1 MTTVINAVP
10 SNVVEVLGS
19 NNSILAVVV
28 VAVIL
33 GLSMN
38 ALGDKAATIKSLLQN
53 LNDIVQV
60 YMDFLINKVSPI
72 AIFCMLARTFAT
84 YGTEYIRPTL
94 TFMIATIFIS
104 LALVVTI
111 YPIGI
116 FLLTGLN
123 PFKFAKK
130 IFKVGMFAAATQ
142 SSAATLPLN
151 RKTCME
157 ELGCSKEISSFV
169 LPMGMTINM
178 NGTTAMH
185 MVAITFIATAAGIN
199 ITPTQ
204 LITAASPTQKV
215 GGTASSKLPKVTHAV
230 KMESLLDAFSFDEL
244 RDFDRRVREAGVEPE
259 YVVEI
264 KIDGLSCSLEYEN
277 GQLVRA
283 STRGDGVVGEDVTA
297 NVRAIR
303 SIPKTLKD
311 APEFLEVRGEVYMPH
326 EAFQH
331 LCAEQEL
338 QGAAPFKN
346 PRNAAAGSLRQKDAR
361 ITGSRGLSIF
371 VFNVQQI
378 RGKTLT
384 KHSESLDYL
393 KSLGLPV
400 SPRYHVV
407 HDIEDAIAEIENIG
421 QNRSKLDFD
430 MDGAVIKVNDFAQRE
445 LMGSTNKFPRWAI
458 AFKYPPEVKETTLR
472 SIEVAV
478 GRTGV
483 LTPTACFDPV
493 FLAGT
498 TVARA
503 TLHNEDF
510 IRQFG
515 LCIGDT
521 IQVRKAGDIIPEV
534 IGVTHHA
541 EGAEPYTMPT
551 VCPSCGAPVVHLED
565 EAALR
570 CVNPECPA
578 QALRNIIH
586 FASRDAMDIEGL
598 GEAVATQLVE
608 KELVHSAA
616 DIYTLTRE
624 QLLELDKFKEKSA
637 DNLLQAIT
645 ASKQNNLDKLLFGF
659 GIRNIGDKAAALLAE
674 HFGTL
679 QAIREATAEQI
690 SQIDGFG
697 GVMAQSVVEFFAKEG
712 TTDLV
717 HRLADAGVNMQW
729 KGEPKGD
736 KLAGKTL
743 VVTGTLETLSRNE
756 AEALIVKNG
765 GKASGSVSKK
775 TAYVVA
781 GAAAGSK
788 LTKAQALGVP
798 VLTEQEFLAMLQDA
812 PAEQETT

>member
-1 MTTVINAVP
+1 MTSESAAPLFIFTQP
-10 SNVVEVLGS
+10 EVLWYTIAKESRRGALS
-19 NNSILAVVV
+19 RVRQESGTVELEQAKKRVEELR
-28 VAVIL
+28 AVIEKNNRL
-33 GLSMN
+33 YYDQDAPELEDFEYD
-38 ALGDKAATIKSLLQN
+38 ALMREL
-53 LNDIVQV
+53 
-60 YMDFLINKVSPI
+60 
-72 AIFCMLARTFAT
+72 R
-84 YGTEYIRPTL
+84 
-94 TFMIATIFIS
+94 
-104 LALVVTI
+104 ALENQF
-111 YPIGI
+111 PQ
-116 FLLTGLN
+116 LLT
-123 PFKFAKK
+123 
-130 IFKVGMFAAATQ
+130 
-142 SSAATLPLN
+142 
-151 RKTCME
+151 E
-157 ELGCSKEISSFV
+157 D
-169 LPMGMTINM
+169 
-178 NGTTAMH
+178 
-185 MVAITFIATAAGIN
+185 
-199 ITPTQ
+199 
-204 LITAASPTQKV
+204 SPTQKV
-215 GGTASSKLPKVTHAV
+215 GGTASSKLPKVTHSV
-230 KMESLLDAFSFDEL
+230 KMESLLDAFSYDEL
-244 RDFDRRVREAGVEPE
+244 RDFDRRVRDAGIEPE

-277 GQLVRA
+277 GELVRA

-297 NVRAIR
+297 NVRAIKK
-303 SIPKTLKD
+303 IPKKLKN

-346 PRNAAAGSLRQKDAR
+346 PRNAAAGSLRQKDAK

-371 VFNVQQI
+371 IFNVQQV
-378 RGKTLT
+378 RGKELT
-384 KHSESLDYL
+384 THAESLDYL

-400 SPRYHVV
+400 SPRYHIV
-407 HDIEDAIAEIENIG
+407 HDIEDAIKEIEQIG

-430 MDGAVIKVNDFAQRE
+430 MDGAVIKVNHFAQRD

-534 IGVTHHA
+534 IGVVCHPEDA
-541 EGAEPYTMPT
+541 VPYQMPK

-578 QALRNIIH
+578 QSLRNIIH
-586 FASRDAMDIEGL
+586 FASRDAMDIDGL
-598 GEAVATQLVE
+598 GTAVATQLVE
-608 KELVHSAA
+608 KGLVHTVS
-616 DIYTLTRE
+616 DLYDLTLE
-624 QLLELDKFKEKSA
+624 QLLTLEKFKEKKA
-637 DNLLQAIT
+637 TNLLHAIEN
-645 ASKQNNLDKLLFGF
+645 SKQNNLDKLLFGF

-679 QAIREATAEQI
+679 EAIREADIEKI
-690 SQIDGFG
+690 SEIDGFG
-697 GVMAQSVVEFFAKEG
+697 GVMGQSVVEFFAKDG
-712 TTDLV
+712 TTDLI
-717 HRLADAGVNMQW
+717 HRLADAGVNMTW

-736 KLAGKTL
+736 KLAGMTL

-781 GAAAGSK
+781 GTAAGSK

-798 VLTEQEFLAMLQDA
+798 VLTEEEFLAMLRDEPEA
-812 PAEQETT
+812 

>member
-1 MTTVINAVP
+1 M
-10 SNVVEVLGS
+10 ELE
-19 NNSILAVVV
+19 
-28 VAVIL
+28 
-33 GLSMN
+33 
-38 ALGDKAATIKSLLQN
+38 Q
-53 LNDIVQV
+53 
-60 YMDFLINKVSPI
+60 
-72 AIFCMLARTFAT
+72 
-84 YGTEYIRPTL
+84 
-94 TFMIATIFIS
+94 
-104 LALVVTI
+104 
-111 YPIGI
+111 
-116 FLLTGLN
+116 
-123 PFKFAKK
+123 AKK
-130 IFKVGMFAAATQ
+130 RAEELRAIIEKNNRLYYDQDAPELEDFEYDA
-142 SSAATLPLN
+142 LN
-151 RKTCME
+151 R
-157 ELGCSKEISSFV
+157 ELKALEAQFPQLV
-169 LPMGMTINM
+169 
-178 NGTTAMH
+178 
-185 MVAITFIATAAGIN
+185 
-199 ITPTQ
+199 TPD
-204 LITAASPTQKV
+204 SPTQKV
-215 GGTASSKLPKVTHAV
+215 GGTPSGRFSKVTHAV
-230 KMESLLDAFSFDEL
+230 KMESLLDAFSYEEL
-244 RDFDRRVREAGVEPE
+244 RDFDRRVREAGIEPE

-277 GQLVRA
+277 GELVRA
-283 STRGDGVVGEDVTA
+283 STRGDGVVGEDVTQ

-303 SIPKTLKD
+303 SIPKKLKD

-326 EAFQH
+326 EAFQK

-338 QGAAPFKN
+338 QGATPFKN
-346 PRNAAAGSLRQKDAR
+346 PRNAAAGSLRQKDAK

-378 RGKTLT
+378 RGKELT
-384 KHSESLDYL
+384 RHSESLDYL

-407 HDIEDAIAEIENIG
+407 RDIEQAIAEIEQIG

-430 MDGAVIKVNDFAQRE
+430 MDGAVIKVNVFAERE
-445 LMGSTNKFPRWAI
+445 QMGSTNKFPRWAI
-458 AFKYPPEVKETTLR
+458 AFKYPPEVKETVLH

-483 LTPTACFDPV
+483 LTPTACFEPV

-510 IRQFG
+510 IRQLG

-534 IGVTHHA
+534 IGVTHHE
-541 EGAEPYTMPT
+541 EGAQPYAMPA
-551 VCPSCGAPVVHLED
+551 VCPSCGEPVVHLED

-570 CVNPECPA
+570 CINPECPA

-586 FASRDAMDIEGL
+586 FASRDAMDIDGL
-598 GEAVATQLVE
+598 GTAVATQLVE
-608 KELVHSAA
+608 KDLVHSAA
-616 DIYTLTRE
+616 DLYTLTME
-624 QLLELDKFKEKSA
+624 QLLTLEKFKEKSA
-637 DNLLQAIT
+637 ENLLQAIER
-645 ASKQNNLDKLLFGF
+645 SKGNNLDKLLFGF

-674 HFGTL
+674 HFGSL
-679 QAIREATAEQI
+679 QAIREADQEAI

-712 TTDLV
+712 TADLV
-717 HRLADAGVNMQW
+717 HRLADTGVNMQW

-775 TAYVVA
+775 TSYVVA
-781 GAAAGSK
+781 GTAAGSK
-788 LTKAQALGVP
+788 LTKAQALGIP
-798 VLTEQEFLAMLQDA
+798 VLTETEFLEMLRD
-812 PAEQETT
+812 E

>member
-1 MTTVINAVP
+1 MELEQAKKR
-10 SNVVEVLGS
+10 VEELR
-19 NNSILAVVV
+19 
-28 VAVIL
+28 AVIEKNNRL
-33 GLSMN
+33 YYDQDAPELEDFEYD
-38 ALGDKAATIKSLLQN
+38 ALMREL
-53 LNDIVQV
+53 
-60 YMDFLINKVSPI
+60 
-72 AIFCMLARTFAT
+72 R
-84 YGTEYIRPTL
+84 
-94 TFMIATIFIS
+94 
-104 LALVVTI
+104 ALENQF
-111 YPIGI
+111 PQ
-116 FLLTGLN
+116 LLT
-123 PFKFAKK
+123 
-130 IFKVGMFAAATQ
+130 
-142 SSAATLPLN
+142 
-151 RKTCME
+151 E
-157 ELGCSKEISSFV
+157 D
-169 LPMGMTINM
+169 
-178 NGTTAMH
+178 
-185 MVAITFIATAAGIN
+185 
-199 ITPTQ
+199 
-204 LITAASPTQKV
+204 SPTQKV
-215 GGTASSKLPKVTHAV
+215 GGTASSKLPKVTHSV
-230 KMESLLDAFSFDEL
+230 KMESLLDAFSYDEL
-244 RDFDRRVREAGVEPE
+244 RDFDRRVRDAGIEPE

-277 GQLVRA
+277 GELVRA

-297 NVRAIR
+297 NVRAIKK
-303 SIPKTLKD
+303 IPKKLKN

-346 PRNAAAGSLRQKDAR
+346 PRNAAAGSLRQKDAK

-371 VFNVQQI
+371 VFNVQQV
-378 RGKTLT
+378 RGKELT
-384 KHSESLDYL
+384 THAESLDYL

-400 SPRYHVV
+400 SPRYHIV
-407 HDIEDAIAEIENIG
+407 HDIEDAIKEIEQIG

-430 MDGAVIKVNDFAQRE
+430 MDGAVIKVNDFAQRDR
-445 LMGSTNKFPRWAI
+445 MGSTNKFPRWAI

-534 IGVTHHA
+534 IGVVCHPEDA
-541 EGAEPYTMPT
+541 VPYQMPK

-578 QALRNIIH
+578 QSLRNIIH
-586 FASRDAMDIEGL
+586 FASRDAMDIDGL
-598 GEAVATQLVE
+598 GTAVATQLVE
-608 KELVHSAA
+608 KGLVHTVS
-616 DIYTLTRE
+616 DLYDLTLE
-624 QLLELDKFKEKSA
+624 QLLTLEKFKEKKA
-637 DNLLQAIT
+637 TNLLHAIEN
-645 ASKQNNLDKLLFGF
+645 SKQNNLDKLLFGF

-679 QAIREATAEQI
+679 EAIREADIEKI
-690 SQIDGFG
+690 SEINGFG
-697 GVMAQSVVEFFAKEG
+697 GVMGQSVVEFFAKDG
-712 TTDLV
+712 TTDLIR
-717 HRLADAGVNMQW
+717 RLADAGVNMTW

-736 KLAGKTL
+736 KLAGMTL

-781 GAAAGSK
+781 GTAAGSK

-798 VLTEQEFLAMLQDA
+798 VLTEEEFLAMLRDEPEA
-812 PAEQETT
+812 

>member
-1 MTTVINAVP
+1 MELEQAQKR
-10 SNVVEVLGS
+10 VEELR
-19 NNSILAVVV
+19 
-28 VAVIL
+28 AVIEKNNRL
-33 GLSMN
+33 YYDQDAPELEDYQYD
-38 ALGDKAATIKSLLQN
+38 ALTRELRELEAAFPQL
-53 LNDIVQV
+53 
-60 YMDFLINKVSPI
+60 VSE
-72 AIFCMLARTFAT
+72 T
-84 YGTEYIRPTL
+84 
-94 TFMIATIFIS
+94 
-104 LALVVTI
+104 
-111 YPIGI
+111 
-116 FLLTGLN
+116 
-123 PFKFAKK
+123 
-130 IFKVGMFAAATQ
+130 
-142 SSAATLPLN
+142 
-151 RKTCME
+151 
-157 ELGCSKEISSFV
+157 
-169 LPMGMTINM
+169 
-178 NGTTAMH
+178 
-185 MVAITFIATAAGIN
+185 
-199 ITPTQ
+199 
-204 LITAASPTQKV
+204 SPTQHV
-215 GGTASSKLPKVTHAV
+215 GGTASSRFAKVTHAV
-230 KMESLLDAFSFDEL
+230 KMESLLDAFSYEEL
-244 RDFDRRVREAGVEPE
+244 RDFDRRVRDAGIQPE

-277 GQLVRA
+277 GTLVRA
-283 STRGDGVVGEDVTA
+283 STRGDGLVGEDVTA
-297 NVRAIR
+297 NVMAIR
-303 SIPKTLKD
+303 RVPKQLKD
-311 APEFLEVRGEVYMPH
+311 APEYLEVRGEVYMPH
-326 EAFQH
+326 QAFQK

-346 PRNAAAGSLRQKDAR
+346 PRNAAAGSLRQKDAKV
-361 ITGSRGLSIF
+361 TAGRGLSIF

-378 RGKTLT
+378 RGKTLSS
-384 KHSESLDYL
+384 HAESLDYL

-407 HDIEDAIAEIENIG
+407 RDIEDAIQEIEQIG
-421 QNRSKLDFD
+421 QNRAKLDFD
-430 MDGAVIKVNDFAQRE
+430 MDGAVIKVNAFDQRG
-445 LMGSTNKFPRWAI
+445 LLGSTNKFPRWAI

-498 TVARA
+498 TVGRA

-510 IRQFG
+510 IRQLG

-534 IGVTHHA
+534 IAVTAHA
-541 EGAEPYTMPT
+541 QDAQPYQMPA

-586 FASRDAMDIEGL
+586 FASRDAMDIDGL
-598 GEAVATQLVE
+598 GTAVATQLVS
-608 KELVHSAA
+608 KGMVHSAA
-616 DIYTLTRE
+616 DLYTLTLE
-624 QLLELDKFKEKSA
+624 QLLTLDKFKEKSA
-637 DNLLQAIT
+637 TNLLQAIQH
-645 ASKQNNLDKLLFGF
+645 SKQNNLDKLLFGF

-674 HFGTL
+674 HFSSM

-690 SQIDGFG
+690 GEIDGFG
-697 GVMAQSVVEFFAKEG
+697 GVMAQSVLEFFAKEG
-712 TTDLV
+712 TADLV
-717 HRLADAGVNMQW
+717 HRLADRGVNMQW

-743 VVTGTLETLSRNE
+743 VVTGTLETLSRSE

-775 TAYVVA
+775 TSYVVA

-798 VLTEQEFLAMLQDA
+798 VLTEQEFLAML
-812 PAEQETT
+812 E

>member
-1 MTTVINAVP
+1 MTSESAAPLFIFTQP
-10 SNVVEVLGS
+10 EVLWYTIARESRRGALS
-19 NNSILAVVV
+19 RVRQESGTVELEQAKKRVEELR
-28 VAVIL
+28 AVIEKNNRL
-33 GLSMN
+33 YYDQDAPELEDFEYDALTRELKGLE
-38 ALGDKAATIKSLLQN
+38 AQ
-53 LNDIVQV
+53 
-60 YMDFLINKVSPI
+60 YP
-72 AIFCMLARTFAT
+72 
-84 YGTEYIRPTL
+84 E
-94 TFMIATIFIS
+94 
-104 LALVVTI
+104 LV
-111 YPIGI
+111 
-116 FLLTGLN
+116 
-123 PFKFAKK
+123 
-130 IFKVGMFAAATQ
+130 
-142 SSAATLPLN
+142 
-151 RKTCME
+151 
-157 ELGCSKEISSFV
+157 
-169 LPMGMTINM
+169 
-178 NGTTAMH
+178 
-185 MVAITFIATAAGIN
+185 
-199 ITPTQ
+199 TP
-204 LITAASPTQKV
+204 ASPTQHV
-215 GGTASSKLPKVTHAV
+215 GGTPSGRFAKVTHAV
-230 KMESLLDAFSFDEL
+230 KMESLLDAFSYDEL
-244 RDFDRRVREAGVEPE
+244 RDFDRRVRDAGIEPE

-277 GQLVRA
+277 GELVRA

-297 NVRAIR
+297 NVRAIKK
-303 SIPKTLKD
+303 IPKKLKN

-346 PRNAAAGSLRQKDAR
+346 PRNAAAGSLRQKAAK

-371 VFNVQQI
+371 VFNVQQVH
-378 RGKTLT
+378 GKELT
-384 KHSESLDYL
+384 THAESLDYL

-400 SPRYHVV
+400 SPRYHIV
-407 HDIEDAIAEIENIG
+407 HDIEDAIKEIEQIG

-430 MDGAVIKVNDFAQRE
+430 MDGAVIKINHFAQRD

-472 SIEVAV
+472 NIEVAV

-534 IGVTHHA
+534 IGVVHHP
-541 EGAEPYTMPT
+541 ENAEPYRMPT

-578 QALRNIIH
+578 QSLRNIIH
-586 FASRDAMDIEGL
+586 FASRDAMDIDGL
-598 GEAVATQLVE
+598 GTAVATQLVE
-608 KELVHSAA
+608 KDLVHSAA
-616 DIYTLTRE
+616 DLYDLTLE
-624 QLLELDKFKEKSA
+624 QLLTLEKFKEKSA
-637 DNLLQAIT
+637 TNLLHAIEN
-645 ASKQNNLDKLLFGF
+645 SKQNNLDKLLFGF

-674 HFGTL
+674 YFGTL
-679 QAIREATAEQI
+679 EAIREADIEKI
-690 SQIDGFG
+690 SEIDGFG
-697 GVMAQSVVEFFAKEG
+697 GVMGQSVVEFFAKDG
-712 TTDLV
+712 TTDLIR
-717 HRLADAGVNMQW
+717 RLADAGVNMTW

-736 KLAGKTL
+736 KLAGMTL

-781 GAAAGSK
+781 GTAAGSK

-798 VLTEQEFLAMLQDA
+798 VLTEKEFLAMLRDEPEA
-812 PAEQETT
+812 